1 MKQKNSIQ
9 FILGTKGIIPS
20 VNSIYKAKLIYKYG
34 KPIPTIYKDSVATKV
49 TEEIN
54 EQLRMID
61 FEEQAPWIFKKDA
74 VFNLTI
80 QFIFKQSFF
89 KRDLD
94 NLMKVVQDSIFRYF
108 KINDS
113 RVIELHTF
121 KSILPSAS
129 EEKICVSLSES
140 TSEIRFDHL
149 EDLPVPDR
157 IFLGGTCANSTWR
170 DELIPELDKL
180 GYSYFNPVVP
190 DWTPECQEIEKIEKN
205 ENCDCHLY
213 ILTPEMK
220 GVFSIAEIID
230 SAYTV
235 RESSFGC
242 MLFGI
247 MGDESNWGTSQ
258 WKSLMAVLDM
268 VNRISSGSK
277 SISGKIL
284 KEPSEIL
291 EFLGVPKKKKSKK

>member
-34 KPIPTIYKDSVATKV
+34 KPVPTIYKDSVATKV

-54 EQLRMID
+54 EQLRMIN

-190 DWTPECQEIEKIEKN
+190 DWTPECQEIEKTEKN

>member
-20 VNSIYKAKLIYKYG
+20 VNSIYKARLVYKYG
-34 KPIPTIYKDSVATKV
+34 RPIPTLYKDSVATKI
-49 TEEIN
+49 TAEIN
-54 EQLRMID
+54 EQLKMID
-61 FEEQAPWIFKKDA
+61 FEEQAPWIFKKGA

-94 NLMKVVQDSIFRYF
+94 NLMKVVQDAIFRYF

-149 EDLPVPDR
+149 EDLPIPDK

-180 GYSYFNPVVP
+180 GYSYFNPIVP
-190 DWTPECQEIEKIEKN
+190 DWTPECQEIEKKEKD

-235 RESSFGC
+235 RESGFGC
-242 MLFGI
+242 MLLGI
-247 MGDESNWGTSQ
+247 MGDESSWGISQ

-268 VNRISSGSK
+268 VNRISGGSK
-277 SISGKIL
+277 SISGKVL
-284 KEPSEIL
+284 KESCEIL
-291 EFLGVPKKKKSKK
+291 EFLGIPKKKRGKK